1 MRKQKITETVSLK
14 AHCTYSSTGCKAI
27 KVAAL
32 CGILARGAQSTGL
45 QADAQQQQQGRV
57 VTRIMTMRNI
67 EKAGAWPF
75 MAEWRV
81 LCGAYRIM
89 KIVSPI

>member
-14 AHCTYSSTGCKAI
+14 AHCTYSFRKCRKEFHH
-27 KVAAL
+27 VE
-32 CGILARGAQSTGL
+32 ILAQSTGL